1 MIFSPLAVGLFA
13 WNYYEKAM
21 RKNSQ
26 AYNKNPRKLMFSGI
40 LSGTSSTNTIFLYTD
55 MQLVI

>member
-40 LSGTSSTNTIFLYTD
+40 LSGTSSTKTTFLYTD
-55 MQLVI
+55 I